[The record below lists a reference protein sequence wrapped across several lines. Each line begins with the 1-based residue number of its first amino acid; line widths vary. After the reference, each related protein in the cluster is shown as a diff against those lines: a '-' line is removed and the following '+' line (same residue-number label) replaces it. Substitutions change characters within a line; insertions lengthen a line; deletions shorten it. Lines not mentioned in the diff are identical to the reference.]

1 MVPEREPEKRLPHL
15 RKAAGAQITQSQNG
29 EVVTKSINRG
39 VIGSSSWNEYRVN
52 NLTRTN
58 RRASQVP
65 AAAVILTPRVFVH
78 SAAVKKFVVGPMN
91 GTTL

>member
-1 MVPEREPEKRLPHL
+1 M
-15 RKAAGAQITQSQNG
+15 
-29 EVVTKSINRG
+29 TKSINRG
-39 VIGSSSWNEYRVN
+39 AIGSSSWNEYRVN

-78 SAAVKKFVVGPMN
+78 SAAVKKFVVGPMSWVTVRAQAC
-91 GTTL
+91 GVARLFWGSCLE

>member
-1 MVPEREPEKRLPHL
+1 M
-15 RKAAGAQITQSQNG
+15 
-29 EVVTKSINRG
+29 TKSINRG
-39 VIGSSSWNEYRVN
+39 AIGSSSWNEYRVN

-78 SAAVKKFVVGPMN
+78 SAAVKKFVVGPMSWVRVWAQACAVARLFW
-91 GTTL
+91 GSCL

>member
-1 MVPEREPEKRLPHL
+1 M
-15 RKAAGAQITQSQNG
+15 
-29 EVVTKSINRG
+29 TKSINRG
-39 VIGSSSWNEYRVN
+39 AFGSSSWNEYRVK

-78 SAAVKKFVVGPMN
+78 SAAVKKFVVGPMSAARLRAQACDV
-91 GTTL
+91 GGLFWGSF